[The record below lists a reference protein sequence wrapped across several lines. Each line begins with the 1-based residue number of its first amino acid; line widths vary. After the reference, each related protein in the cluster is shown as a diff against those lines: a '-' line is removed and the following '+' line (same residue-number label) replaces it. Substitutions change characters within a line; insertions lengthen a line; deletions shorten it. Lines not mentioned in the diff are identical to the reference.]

1 MMGRNNILWMM
12 AIWALTIGTGC
23 AQLEQAAQ
31 SKSINLEIKD
41 GAYYINGEKTFINA
55 LGYEIGA
62 RPGQHPYK
70 DQKELE
76 IARMK
81 NDLKVIK
88 EAGFNAVRTWSE
100 LLEEEVQLIQESG
113 LMLVYGIWIL
123 PDGDFDDPEFVKD
136 AENRVRKVMAWSKKY
151 DCIITYL
158 IMNEPMPAHIHAKG
172 AQNTY
177 DLWTGLTKII
187 HEEHPGIPV
196 TISNNSAI
204 GEYLNERIFD
214 VYGYNTYDYSEGL
227 PGYTQ
232 SFSEHFVYL
241 KELNGE
247 NKPVLVTEFGLSV
260 SPTGTGKMYGGMT
273 RNRQA
278 SHIIKNFGEVLDA
291 GVAGICPFYYADGWW
306 KADEPGI
313 HNPLPEEWF
322 GYWGYADEND
332 TVGYPRPI
340 WYEFKEYN
348 QALVASPR
356 NHQIYQG
363 PVPVEFYLNK
373 DVAKAKIIYNDKVI
387 YDKVVSGHHF
397 TDEIDFK
404 EEEVTD
410 RELIVEFYN
419 ARNELLKWESILI
432 LTTKDPLELPEIQI
446 SVNTEDLNKVETL
459 ETQYT
464 VLNDSVF
471 TLDSNFKYVYVH
483 HLGWEPGEHKAQTIV
498 TDQAAYSFTDSYTY
512 ADDCVVLTVSAGVDV
527 RYGKFVKR
535 IYNQKLIYRDEWAG
549 PIKADRSNALVP
561 DSITEDAAVKKG
573 PNVALSE
580 Q

>member
-1 MMGRNNILWMM
+1 MKGKIMMKGRNSILWVI
-12 AIWALTIGTGC
+12 AVLSLSVGSGY
-23 AQLEQAAQ
+23 AQ
-31 SKSINLEIKD
+31 SKQEAESPSYDLEIKN

-62 RPGQHPYK
+62 RPGQHPYE
-70 DQKELE
+70 DQKILE

-100 LLEEEVQLIQESG
+100 LTEEEVQLIQKSG
-113 LMLVYGIWIL
+113 LMLVYGIWIK
-123 PDGDFDDPEFVKD
+123 PDGDFGDPTFVKD
-136 AENRVRKVMAWSKKY
+136 AQKQVRKVMAWSKKY

-158 IMNEPMPAHIHAKG
+158 IMNEPMPAHIHDKG

-177 DLWTGLTKII
+177 DLWTGLTAII

-214 VYGYNTYDYSEGL
+214 VYGYNTYDYEEGL
-227 PGYTQ
+227 PGHTQ
-232 SFSEHFVYL
+232 GFSNHFIYL

-260 SPTGTGKMYGGMT
+260 SPTGWGKMYGGRT
-273 RNRQA
+273 RVKQA
-278 SHIIKNFGEVLDA
+278 GHIIKNFSELLDA

-306 KADEPGI
+306 KTGEPGV

-356 NHQIYQG
+356 NHKIYQG
-363 PVPVEFYLNK
+363 PVPIEFYLNK
-373 DVAKAKIIYNDKVI
+373 EVARAKIIYNDKVV
-387 YDKVVSGHHF
+387 YDKAVAGHHF
-397 TDEIDFK
+397 TDEVDFK
-404 EEEVTD
+404 EEKITD
-410 RELIVEFYN
+410 RELIVEFYSD
-419 ARNELLKWESILI
+419 RNELLKWESILI
-432 LTTKDPLELPEIQI
+432 LTTKNKLELPVIQMK
-446 SVNTEDLNKVETL
+446 VNTADLNKVKTL
-459 ETQYT
+459 ETEFT
-464 VLNDSVF
+464 ILKDSTF

-483 HLGWEPGEHKAQTIV
+483 HEGWDPGEHGTKTID
-498 TDQAAYSFTDSYTY
+498 TDQPEYSFTDSYTFS
-512 ADDCVVLTVSAGVDV
+512 DDCLVLNVGAGVDV
-527 RYGKFVKR
+527 KYGKFVKR
-535 IYNQKLIYRDEWAG
+535 IYNQKLIYRGDWAN
-549 PIKADRSNALVP
+549 PVKADRG
-561 DSITEDAAVKKG
+561 AVKI
-573 PNVALSE
+573 ASD

>member
-1 MMGRNNILWMM
+1 MTARKSVLWM
-12 AIWALTIGTGC
+12 IVLGALTIG
-23 AQLEQAAQ
+23 ASPVKSEQVAV
-31 SKSINLEIKD
+31 SESINLEIKD

-70 DQKELE
+70 DKKELE
-76 IARMK
+76 ISRMK

-88 EAGFNAVRTWSE
+88 EAGFNAIRTWSE
-100 LLEEEVQLIQESG
+100 LTEEEVQLVQESG

-123 PDGDFDDPEFVKD
+123 PDGDFDDPEFVND
-136 AENRVRKVMAWSKKY
+136 AEKQVRGVMKWSKKY

-158 IMNEPMPAHIHAKG
+158 IMNEPMPAHIHEKG
-172 AQNTY
+172 AENTY
-177 DLWTGLTKII
+177 DLWTGLTKVI

-196 TISNNSAI
+196 TISGNSAI
-204 GEYLNERIFD
+204 TEFIDMNIFD
-214 VYGYNTYDYSEGL
+214 VYGFNTYDYEEGL

-241 KELNGE
+241 KELSGE

-260 SPTGTGKMYGGMT
+260 SPTKVGKMYGGMT
-273 RNRQA
+273 RSKQA

-340 WYEFKEYN
+340 WYQFKEYN

-363 PVPVEFYLNK
+363 PVPVEFYLNT
-373 DVAKAKIIYNDKVI
+373 DVARAKIIYNDKVI
-387 YDKVVSGHHF
+387 YDKAVSGHHF
-397 TDEIDFK
+397 TDAIDFK
-404 EEEVTD
+404 EEGVTD
-410 RELIVEFYN
+410 RELIMEFYN
-419 ARNELLKWESILI
+419 DRNELLKWESVVI
-432 LTTKDPLELPEIQI
+432 LTTKDKLQLPEIQL
-446 SVNTEDLNKVETL
+446 SFNTADLSATKTL

-464 VLNDSVF
+464 VQNDSIF
-471 TLDSNFKYVYVH
+471 TLDRDLKYVYVH
-483 HLGWEPGEHKAQTIV
+483 HLGWNPGDHKVQTIE
-498 TDQAAYSFTDSYTY
+498 TDRTAYSFTDSYAV
-512 ADDCVVLTVSAGVDV
+512 ADDCVVLNVSAGVDAK
-527 RYGKFVKR
+527 YGKFVKR
-535 IYNQKLIYRDEWAG
+535 IHNQKLLYRDNWAG
-549 PIKADRSNALVP
+549 PIRADRNSTLVP
-561 DSITEDAAVKKG
+561 NSVTEEEGPKTVQRVAV
-573 PNVALSE
+573 SE